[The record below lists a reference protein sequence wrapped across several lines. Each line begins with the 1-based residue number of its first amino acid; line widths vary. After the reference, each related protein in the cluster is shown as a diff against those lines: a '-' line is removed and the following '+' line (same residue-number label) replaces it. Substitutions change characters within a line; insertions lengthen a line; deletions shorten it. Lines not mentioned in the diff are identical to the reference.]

1 MRHERYSCFSV
12 VAWRWM
18 KGSAVL
24 ECDVRNPSL
33 VTFVPPCPLPYS
45 TVIGWQS
52 DREDGGQISATV
64 DAIDK
69 EVDISAVY
77 QGLPYTCRAALKS
90 VVSFSLLLCAA
101 AAATGCCLVF
111 MCDATTQP
119 TLPLPHLVML

>member
-1 MRHERYSCFSV
+1 MSDCGVFTVSDYFRVPF
-12 VAWRWM
+12 
-18 KGSAVL
+18 
-24 ECDVRNPSL
+24 PSSL
-33 VTFVPPCPLPYS
+33 HFVPS

-90 VVSFSLLLCAA
+90 VVSLA
-101 AAATGCCLVF
+101 
-111 MCDATTQP
+111 
-119 TLPLPHLVML
+119 